1 VRVARA
7 LRELPQISASMR
19 GGALSYSK
27 VRALTRV
34 ATPANEGELLMFA
47 SHGTTAHVERL
58 VRAWRQVDRNEAA
71 ELDRTLRHEARSL
84 SLYQDDDGSWVLR
97 GRLDPEVGAVL
108 RKALDAAA
116 EELREAGGRRRGRR
130 GRGGAP
136 RSGRH
141 RRPTPDPPDY
151 PQRQADAIGL
161 LAERALASDEVVRRA
176 ERYQVVVHVGA
187 GSVLGGA
194 PGDLHV
200 SAETS
205 RRLSC
210 DATTV
215 RMDHDERG
223 SVLDVGR
230 RTRTVPPALRRALE
244 FRDGTCRFPG
254 CGVRHTD
261 AHHVRHW
268 AEGGETA
275 LSNLLLLCRFHH
287 RAVHE
292 GGIAVEAR
300 EGGGFVFKRP
310 DGSPLRPAP
319 QPPRL
324 PADPA
329 AAMLDRNHS
338 DGIAPGPWTPT
349 PDWHGERLDVA
360 WAIDVLRR

>member
-1 VRVARA
+1 
-7 LRELPQISASMR
+7 
-19 GGALSYSK
+19 
-27 VRALTRV
+27 
-34 ATPANEGELLMFA
+34 
-47 SHGTTAHVERL
+47 
-58 VRAWRQVDRNEAA
+58 VDRNEAV
-71 ELDRTLRHEARSL
+71 ELEAVRHDARSL

-116 EELREAGGRRRGRR
+116 EELCATAATTTGAAEALAT
-130 GRGGAP
+130 GAAAATDI
-136 RSGRH
+136 RARAAAT
-141 RRPTPDPPDY
+141 TPPAPPDY

-194 PGDLHV
+194 PDDLHV
-200 SAETS
+200 SGETS

-223 SVLDVGR
+223 AVLDVGR

-300 EGGGFVFKRP
+300 DDGTFVFRRP

-319 QPPRL
+319 QPPASR
-324 PADPA
+324 PTRRRPWWTATAPTGSRPGPGPRHRTGTASGSISDTPFTC
-329 AAMLDRNHS
+329 S
-338 DGIAPGPWTPT
+338 DGRGRLTWCGPCAHSPSCW
-349 PDWHGERLDVA
+349 
-360 WAIDVLRR
+360 